1 MSIAPALELIDVH
14 AAYGRIEVL
23 RGVNLVVPPGS
34 VFALLGPNGAGKST
48 TLRVISG
55 GLTPRSGCVH
65 VGGNHVNGAA
75 PAALV
80 RAGLCTIPEG
90 RAIFPNLTVAENLW
104 ITTHASKK
112 SQEDTLDRA
121 FASFPMLGDRRTQVA
136 GTLSGGQQQM
146 LALARA
152 LVTDP
157 ALLLLDEISM
167 GLAPRIVADLYD
179 SVSHMASQGIAI
191 LIVEQLAR
199 VALAVAD
206 YAAIMSHGRIQTAG
220 EPADV
225 ADALESAYLGS
236 ASLEG
241 RSERTT
247 EVGHARI

>member
-1 MSIAPALELIDVH
+1 VTEPVAPALELINVH

-23 RGVNLVVPPGS
+23 RGVNLVVPAGS

-55 GLTPRSGCVH
+55 RMTPKVGCVH
-65 VGGNHVNGAA
+65 VAGNHVNGAP

-80 RAGLCTIPEG
+80 RAGVCTIPEG
-90 RAIFPNLTVAENLW
+90 RGIFPNLTVNENLW
-104 ITTHASKK
+104 VTTHASG
-112 SQEDTLDRA
+112 SSRDATLDRA
-121 FASFPMLGDRRTQVA
+121 FASFPMLADRGTQVA

-167 GLAPRIVADLYD
+167 GLAPRIVADLYE

-206 YAAIMSHGRIQTAG
+206 YAAIMSHGRIRTAG
-220 EPADV
+220 EPSDV
-225 ADALESAYLGS
+225 AEALEGAYLGS
-236 ASLEG
+236 VA
-241 RSERTT
+241 
-247 EVGHARI
+247 

>member
-1 MSIAPALELIDVH
+1 MTAVAPALELIDVH

-23 RGVNLVVPPGS
+23 RGVNLIVPRGS

-55 GLTPRSGCVH
+55 RMTPTSGCVH
-65 VGGNHVNGAA
+65 VAGNHVNGAP
-75 PAALV
+75 PATLV
-80 RAGLCTIPEG
+80 RAGVCTIPEG
-90 RAIFPNLTVAENLW
+90 RGIFPNLTVAENLW
-104 ITTHASKK
+104 VTTHASGGGR
-112 SQEDTLDRA
+112 EATLDRA
-121 FASFPMLGDRRTQVA
+121 FSAFPMLADRGAQLA

-157 ALLLLDEISM
+157 ALLMLDEISM
-167 GLAPRIVADLYD
+167 GLAPRIVADLYE

-220 EPADV
+220 EPSDV
-225 ADALESAYLGS
+225 ADALEGAYLGS
-236 ASLEG
+236 VA
-241 RSERTT
+241 
-247 EVGHARI
+247 

>member
-1 MSIAPALELIDVH
+1 MTTAPALELIDVH

-23 RGVNLVVPPGS
+23 RGVNLVVPAGS

-55 GLTPRSGCVH
+55 RMTPRVGCVH
-65 VGGNHVNGAA
+65 VAGNHVNGAP

-80 RAGLCTIPEG
+80 RAGVCTIPEG
-90 RAIFPNLTVAENLW
+90 RGIFPNLTVVENLW
-104 ITTHASKK
+104 VTTHASGTAR
-112 SQEDTLDRA
+112 DAILDRA
-121 FASFPMLGDRRTQVA
+121 FAAFPMLADRGTQVA

-167 GLAPRIVADLYD
+167 GLAPRIVADLYE
-179 SVSHMASQGIAI
+179 SVSHMARQGIAI

-220 EPADV
+220 EPSDV
-225 ADALESAYLGS
+225 ADALEGAYLGS
-236 ASLEG
+236 VA
-241 RSERTT
+241 
-247 EVGHARI
+247 

>member
-1 MSIAPALELIDVH
+1 MTEPVAPALELIDVH

-23 RGVNLVVPPGS
+23 RGVNLVVPAGS

-55 GLTPRSGCVH
+55 RMTPAVGCVH
-65 VGGNHVNGAA
+65 VAGNHVNGAP

-80 RAGLCTIPEG
+80 RAGVCTIPEG
-90 RAIFPNLTVAENLW
+90 RGIFPNLTVAENLW
-104 ITTHASKK
+104 VSTHASGA
-112 SQEDTLDRA
+112 SRDATLDRA
-121 FASFPMLGDRRTQVA
+121 FASFPMLADRGTQLA

-152 LVTDP
+152 LVTNP

-167 GLAPRIVADLYD
+167 GLAPRVVADLYE

-206 YAAIMSHGRIQTAG
+206 YAAIMSHGRIRTAG
-220 EPADV
+220 EPSDV
-225 ADALESAYLGS
+225 ADALEGAYLGS
-236 ASLEG
+236 VA
-241 RSERTT
+241 
-247 EVGHARI
+247 

>member
-1 MSIAPALELIDVH
+1 VSAPVAAALELIDVR

-23 RGVNLVVPPGS
+23 RGVNLIVPRGS

-55 GLTPRSGCVH
+55 RMTPTSGCVH
-65 VGGNHVNGAA
+65 IAGNHVNGGS
-75 PAALV
+75 PAALA
-80 RAGLCTIPEG
+80 RAGVCTIPEG
-90 RAIFPNLTVAENLW
+90 RGIFPNLSVGENLW
-104 ITTHASKK
+104 VTTHASGGK
-112 SQEDTLDRA
+112 QDETLARA
-121 FASFPMLGDRRTQVA
+121 FAAFPMLADRRTQLA

-167 GLAPRIVADLYD
+167 GLAPRVVGDLYE
-179 SVSHMASQGIAI
+179 SVAAMASQGIAI

-206 YAAIMSHGRIQTAG
+206 YAAIMSHGRIHTAG

-225 ADALESAYLGS
+225 AGALEGAYLGTV
-236 ASLEG
+236 A
-241 RSERTT
+241 
-247 EVGHARI
+247 